1 MAEPT
6 SLTPHGRA
14 FRPTVMGRRGVVA
27 AAHPLAAMA
36 GIEVL
41 LRGGTAVDAAV
52 ATSFALHVVEPY
64 MSGPGGVATL
74 LLVHQGRREA
84 LVSAGQMP
92 AAADPARVTADD
104 LKGGPRAVGVPG
116 LVAAVLGLHERYGT
130 LPRATV
136 LGPAIRL
143 AEEGFPL
150 TWKNVDFFRKARPQL
165 AYSAEA
171 ERTLLAAGDPP
182 RPGTVLV
189 QADLARTLRQI
200 AEGGVEAFYRGPI
213 ARAIARTVEAQGGW
227 ITEAD
232 LAAYRPT
239 WGAPLQATFRG
250 HEVCVP
256 PPPANAIQALQTLQ
270 ILEGFDLRGFG
281 HNSVDYLHHVV
292 EAAKLAAADRVALD
306 VLRPDAPVAA
316 LLSPRYAAERRG
328 LIDPRRAG
336 VSGGE
341 RWSAERLPGEIAP
354 GRPWARAAAPALHGG
369 ADDRP
374 DFMREH
380 TTHFAVADGE
390 GTVVTVTQT
399 LGSPFGSGVM
409 VPGTGLLLNNLLM
422 WADLDPAS
430 PAALRPGAPMQT
442 RMAPTQV
449 FREGRF
455 LLSIGTPG
463 SYGILQ
469 TTPQMVLN
477 VLEFDMAVQ
486 EAIEAP
492 RVRAYR
498 DRLVDVEGRIPAA
511 TREGLAARG
520 HQVQVIEDWSWV
532 VGGGQGIRRDPES
545 GALQGGADPRRDGYA
560 IAL

>member
-1 MAEPT
+1 MA
-6 SLTPHGRA
+6 SNQGSSAPHGRA
-14 FRPTVMGRRGVVA
+14 FRPTVMGRRGCVA

-41 LRGGTAVDAAV
+41 LQGGSAVDAAV

-74 LLVHQGRREA
+74 LVFHRGRREA
-84 LVSAGQMP
+84 VVSAGRMP
-92 AAADPARVTADD
+92 AAADPARVTAED
-104 LKGGPRAVGVPG
+104 LKAGPRSIGVPG
-116 LVAAVLGLHERYGT
+116 LVAATLGLHERHGK
-130 LPRATV
+130 LPRPAV
-136 LGPAIRL
+136 MAPAIRL
-143 AEEGFPL
+143 AEDGFPL
-150 TWKNVDFFRKARPQL
+150 TVKNVEFIGKARPQL
-165 AYSAEA
+165 AHSAEA
-171 ERTLLAAGDPP
+171 EGTFLVGGQVPHAGTLL
-182 RPGTVLV
+182 V
-189 QADLARTLRQI
+189 QKDLGATLRHI

-213 ARAIARTVEAQGGW
+213 ARAISRAMEAHGGW

-239 WGAPLQATFRG
+239 WGTPLAVGFRG

-256 PPPANAIQALQTLQ
+256 PPPTNALQSVQTLQ
-270 ILEGFDLRGFG
+270 ILEGLDLQGFG
-281 HNSVDYLHHVV
+281 HNSVDYLHHFI
-292 EAAKLAAADRVALD
+292 EAAKLASADRVGLD
-306 VLRPDAPVAA
+306 VLRPDAPITG
-316 LLSPRYAAERRG
+316 LLSPRYAAERRR

-341 RWSAERLPGEIAP
+341 RWSSERLANEILPGH
-354 GRPWARAAAPALHGG
+354 PA
-369 ADDRP
+369 
-374 DFMREH
+374 DFAKEH
-380 TTHFAVADGE
+380 TTHFALADGD
-390 GTVVTVTQT
+390 GTAVTVTQT

-409 VPGTGLLLNNLLM
+409 VPGTGMLLNNLLM
-422 WADLDPAS
+422 WADLDPGS
-430 PAALRPGAPMQT
+430 PAALRGGAPMQT

-449 FREGRF
+449 FRDGTF

-469 TTPQMVLN
+469 TTPQMLLN
-477 VLEFDMAVQ
+477 VIEFGMTVQ

-498 DRLVDVEGRIPAA
+498 DRLVDVEGRIPASV
-511 TREGLAARG
+511 RDGLAARG
-520 HQVQVIEDWSWV
+520 HQVNAIEDWSWI

-560 IAL
+560 LAI